1 MDNNKKSVP
10 MFRAPVCRAPLSRIP
25 FIKIWGKISAVAAAE
40 ALYLLLFFL
49 LHTWT
54 GIAFGAVAI
63 FPVVLAAIFFGI
75 PGALVLALGNFPLNL
90 ILVRI
95 FAGGGSETH
104 FPPLF
109 IGSSVVLV
117 LGILA
122 AYMRNLRIRLSA
134 EKEEFEAA
142 HTLLDE
148 VVTNVQEGIGIVDEH
163 ERVEF
168 CNPAFAAMYGLRQE
182 EMLGR
187 SILDFLQ
194 PKGRELVL
202 EQTERRKGG
211 ENGTYEINIK
221 TVSGKERTV
230 RVSATPRFD
239 SEGTYAG
246 TFGILQDITAVKETE
261 SALKKSLEEKNYL
274 IKEINHRVKNNLFMI
289 SSLLNL
295 KSSETGDEGLFSD
308 VQNQIKAI
316 RLVHEKLY
324 QTDDVSQIDFGSYT
338 RDLLESIFTTFTAKP
353 VHLENRTGRFM
364 VSTKSAVTLGLIVNE
379 VATNAIKHGF
389 TEEEEG
395 VFTIEVRRE
404 KSAGKIVLLLANSGR
419 RFPDGVDFY
428 NADSLGLRLIHAL
441 VAQLGGTVELE
452 RDPITTFI
460 IKFPEA
466 L

>member
-1 MDNNKKSVP
+1 
-10 MFRAPVCRAPLSRIP
+10 
-25 FIKIWGKISAVAAAE
+25 
-40 ALYLLLFFL
+40 
-49 LHTWT
+49 
-54 GIAFGAVAI
+54 
-63 FPVVLAAIFFGI
+63 
-75 PGALVLALGNFPLNL
+75 
-90 ILVRI
+90 
-95 FAGGGSETH
+95 
-104 FPPLF
+104 
-109 IGSSVVLV
+109 
-117 LGILA
+117 
-122 AYMRNLRIRLSA
+122 
-134 EKEEFEAA
+134 
-142 HTLLDE
+142 
-148 VVTNVQEGIGIVDEH
+148 
-163 ERVEF
+163 
-168 CNPAFAAMYGLRQE
+168 
-182 EMLGR
+182 
-187 SILDFLQ
+187 
-194 PKGRELVL
+194 
-202 EQTERRKGG
+202 
-211 ENGTYEINIK
+211 
-221 TVSGKERTV
+221 
-230 RVSATPRFD
+230 
-239 SEGTYAG
+239 
-246 TFGILQDITAVKETE
+246 
-261 SALKKSLEEKNYL
+261 
-274 IKEINHRVKNNLFMI
+274 MI

-379 VATNAIKHGF
+379 IATNAIKHGF
-389 TEEEEG
+389 TEEEEA

-419 RFPDGVDFY
+419 RFPEGVDFY

>member
-10 MFRAPVCRAPLSRIP
+10 MFRAPVCRAP

-49 LHTWT
+49 LHNWT
-54 GIAFGAVAI
+54 GIAFGAVAV

-75 PGALVLALGNFPLNL
+75 PGAIVLGLGNIFLNFIFL
-90 ILVRI
+90 RI
-95 FAGGGSETH
+95 STAGGSETH

-117 LGILA
+117 LGIFA
-122 AYMRNLRIRLSA
+122 GYMRDLRIRLSA

-246 TFGILQDITAVKETE
+246 TFAVLQDITLIKETE
-261 SALKKSLEEKNYL
+261 SALKKALEEKDYL

-289 SSLLNL
+289 SSLLSL
-295 KSSETGDEGLFSD
+295 KASETGNDRLFSD

-338 RDLLESIFTTFTAKP
+338 QDLLESIFTTFTAKP

-364 VSTKSAVTLGLIVNE
+364 VSTKSAVTLGLIINE

-389 TEEEEG
+389 TEEEEA